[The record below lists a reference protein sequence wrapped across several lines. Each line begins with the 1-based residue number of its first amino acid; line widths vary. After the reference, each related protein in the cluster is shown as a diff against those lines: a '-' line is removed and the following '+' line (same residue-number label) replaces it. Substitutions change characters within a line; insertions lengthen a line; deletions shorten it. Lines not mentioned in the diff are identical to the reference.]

1 MKSLNPQPN
10 QMAGLMQNDV
20 ILGYADD
27 SSVKD
32 EFRGIEVRPRERG
45 LRFPICTK

>member
-1 MKSLNPQPN
+1 
-10 QMAGLMQNDV
+10 MQNDV

-32 EFRGIEVRPRERG
+32 EFLGIEVRPMQ
-45 LRFPICTK
+45 P